1 MILTSGALTNL
12 ADSQITGS
20 QVITKGWQAVQDDI
34 DTLHCELY
42 DNFEEWKRGNIEA
55 ADIVD
60 AIIEPMLKRHF
71 TGDLLDFFVNKFAKT
86 LEEDLSR

>member
-42 DNFEEWKRGNIEA
+42 DNFEEWKINAIEP
-55 ADIVD
+55 ADIVESV
-60 AIIEPMLKRHF
+60 IEPVLKRHF
-71 TGDLLDFFVNKFAKT
+71 AGDLLDFFVNKFAKT